1 MKISQ
6 TVAFSERLEF
16 KTLLEVE
23 SKSASGL
30 LPAIYQKADEFISM
44 ISLLDT
50 IDVLILDSPEDPATF
65 NLLLK
70 EVKSRIDQI
79 KRLYV
84 LTDDKRLIGNATIFE
99 KNKVELLFNELKNLM
114 TPLPDANEGYISIPI
129 DSLIHFKVLP
139 FDLYIKISDSKYLK
153 RIPAHEGIDGS
164 TFASFMSNGVTDLY
178 FERKHNRDFSMM
190 LINNMINRVDQEY
203 SSLDEKLVATNDV
216 FLTTQQIVDKLGFK
230 PRVVEV
236 CESVLNQITED
247 VSSGKDNFSKFLKQL
262 RTQTDLSFHYRFMEL
277 TSFIAIQIVDVMEIN
292 NKRDC
297 IPKIVFASMFCDYTL
312 KTAGHIH
319 IRSTEQQKKIR
330 LVEQKITNEHALQAS
345 ELASKYQNAPYDAIM
360 IIKQHHGSL
369 TGVGFP
375 KEISPNL
382 LPFSKCLMTAQE
394 IAYQILMESDR
405 HPIDVLSDIKLK
417 FIDTPLEDLFV
428 LFENTCLENLRG

>member
-1 MKISQ
+1 MSISQ
-6 TVAFSERLEF
+6 IIAFSDRLEF

-23 SKSASGL
+23 SKSASGS
-30 LPAIYQKADEFISM
+30 LPAIYQKAEEFISM

-50 IDVLILDSPEDPATF
+50 IDVLIIDSPDDPAIF
-65 NLLLK
+65 NLILN

-84 LTDDKRLIGNATIFE
+84 LTDDKQLIGNATVFE
-99 KNKVELLFNELKNLM
+99 KKNVELLFNELKNLM
-114 TPLPDANEGYISIPI
+114 TPLPDGNEGYISIPI

-139 FDLYIKISDSKYLK
+139 FDLFIKISDSKYLK
-153 RIPAHEGIDGS
+153 RIPAHEVIDSS
-164 TFASFMSNGVTDLY
+164 TFSSFMSNGVTDLH

-203 SSLDEKLVATNDV
+203 STIDEKLVATNDV
-216 FLTTQQIVDKLGFK
+216 FLTTQQIVEKLGFK

-236 CESVLNQITED
+236 CESVLNQITVD

-262 RTQTDLSFHYRFMEL
+262 RTQTDLSFHYRLMEL

-312 KTAGHIH
+312 KTPGHIH

-345 ELASKYQNAPYDAIM
+345 ELMSKYQNAPYDSIM

-382 LPFSKCLMTAQE
+382 LPLAKCLMTAQE
-394 IAYQILMESDR
+394 IAYQILMESER

-417 FIDTPLEDLFV
+417 FIDTPLEDLFT